1 MKWTHILCGVSF
13 PLYIFINVTDLC
25 TFIYCVLASELNK
38 NNEIVTRERTYQST
52 TVSSKSWNHLILCG
66 GHLTQTYCN
75 QSIKKSLKIPKGYSE
90 TVNRRMTHKAM
101 AKRTNNNLQNI
112 AHKTKDG
119 VTRTP
124 LNTGS
129 ELMYFWL

>member
-1 MKWTHILCGVSF
+1 MIL
-13 PLYIFINVTDLC
+13 NAT
-25 TFIYCVLASELNK
+25 
-38 NNEIVTRERTYQST
+38 
-52 TVSSKSWNHLILCG
+52 CG
-66 GHLTQTYCN
+66 GHLTQTYFN

-90 TVNRRMTHKAM
+90 TVNRRMIDKAM

-112 AHKTKDG
+112 THTTKYR

-129 ELMYFWL
+129 ELMCFWLSNYTNYLLRFLFQ

>member
-1 MKWTHILCGVSF
+1 M
-13 PLYIFINVTDLC
+13 YIINLLH
-25 TFIYCVLASELNK
+25 TFVA
-38 NNEIVTRERTYQST
+38 TTYNT
-52 TVSSKSWNHLILCG
+52 LVIGYNATCG
-66 GHLTQTYCN
+66 GHLTQTYSN

-90 TVNRRMTHKAM
+90 TVNQRMTDKAM

-112 AHKTKDG
+112 THKTKDR

-129 ELMYFWL
+129 ELMYFWLSNYTNYLLRFLFQ